1 MPIID
6 IRFFKRGMALSGS
19 TIGIKIADGSYYP
32 VLEEGFTGRKKLVLT
47 TVKDNQTK
55 VQIDLYRGNGGTLDK
70 AQYIGSLIIESIN
83 PAPKGKPDVELLL
96 GLDTNG
102 ELSAEASDRS
112 TGESQSF
119 SISLTTLSA
128 EEIYEVPEFEMEGE
142 PVKTVDLEEPPLT
155 GETYPVGE
163 KDRRKV
169 QLEKSGR
176 NMFLLILFAVLG
188 IALVAAIA
196 YFVYINVRGAP
207 VKPAAGAKTEA
218 TPPKETTPPQA
229 AAPKAPEAQVTEAK
243 EPVAQAKSQEGGVSA
258 AAKPAVAPQPKGGVN
273 YRIKKGDT
281 LWDISSTYYRNPW
294 LYPKLAKANRI
305 KNPDLIFAG
314 TTIFIPEE

>member
-1 MPIID
+1 
-6 IRFFKRGMALSGS
+6 MALSGS

-55 VQIDLYRGNGGTLDK
+55 VQIDLYRGNGGGLDK
-70 AQYIGSLIIESIN
+70 AQYIGSLIIENIN
-83 PAPKGKPDVELLL
+83 PAPKGQPDVELLL

-128 EEIYEVPEFEMEGE
+128 EETYDVPEFEMEAE
-142 PVKTVDLEEPPLT
+142 PVKTLGLEEPPLT
-155 GETYPVGE
+155 GETYPVGA
-163 KDRRKV
+163 KDRRKE
-169 QLEKSGR
+169 QLGKGGR
-176 NMFLLILFAVLG
+176 NTLLLVLFVVLG
-188 IALVAAIA
+188 VALVAAIA

-207 VKPAAGAKTEA
+207 VAPAAGTKTQTMQPPAVE
-218 TPPKETTPPQA
+218 PPKVAPQA
-229 AAPKAPEAQVTEAK
+229 QETMQASQAN
-243 EPVAQAKSQEGGVSA
+243 EPVAQTKSQEGGVSA
-258 AAKPAVAPQPKGGVN
+258 AAKPAPAPEPKGGVK

-294 LYPKLAKANRI
+294 LYPKLAKANGI
-305 KNPDLIFAG
+305 KNPDLIFAD

>member
-1 MPIID
+1 
-6 IRFFKRGMALSGS
+6 MALSGS

-70 AQYIGSLIIESIN
+70 AQYIGSLIIENIN
-83 PAPKGKPDVELLL
+83 PAPKGQPDVELLL
-96 GLDTNG
+96 GLDTKG
-102 ELSAEASDRS
+102 ELSAEANDRS

-128 EEIYEVPEFEMEGE
+128 EETYEIPEFEMEGE
-142 PVKTVDLEEPPLT
+142 PVKTVGLEEPPLT

-163 KDRRKV
+163 RDRRKER
-169 QLEKSGR
+169 LEKSGR
-176 NMFLLILFAVLG
+176 NMLLLILFVVLG
-188 IALVAAIA
+188 IALVAAIL

-207 VKPAAGAKTEA
+207 VPPTAGAKTEVV
-218 TPPKETTPPQA
+218 K
-229 AAPKAPEAQVTEAK
+229 PKAPEPPKVAPEAKAAEPQAPQAK

-258 AAKPAVAPQPKGGVN
+258 AAKPAAAPEPKGGVN

-294 LYPKLAKANRI
+294 LYPKLAKANGI